1 MMNEI
6 LLINRIDHKDYSGK
20 KQRVFFQIGGMNLP
34 RVEEGLTSLLNMS
47 RLVEKEDIIFKYNGV
62 ELNILTQS
70 IPIIVKLMTESNLS
84 IYSVYAVYD
93 PRP

>member
-1 MMNEI
+1 MNEI

-34 RVEEGLTSLLNMS
+34 RVEESLTSLFNIS

-70 IPIIVKLMTESNLS
+70 IPIIIKLMAESNLS
-84 IYSVYAVYD
+84 VYSVYAIYD
-93 PRP
+93 PRS

>member
-1 MMNEI
+1 MNEI
-6 LLINRIDHKDYSGK
+6 LLINRIDYKDYSGK
-20 KQRVFFQIGGMNLP
+20 KQRIFFQIGGMNLP
-34 RVEEGLTSLLNMS
+34 KVEENLTSVLNLS

-84 IYSVYAVYD
+84 IYSVYAIYD